1 MMEEILK
8 DPDNRVFRNIQ
19 SLIAKLGKLI
29 LKNIDESNYKPVS
42 SDDFEI
48 EIIDNYD
55 FYNTTEKYC
64 QRKNVFEPSSTND
77 IIYHQECIITYRRA
91 FKFLQLLCENNN
103 VENKNFVRE
112 QANKLEQINFI
123 NTTTTELRN
132 LFEVICR
139 SIVEV
144 PEFLLDFLIEI
155 TQIPVK
161 LNQEALMNSSFFEDL
176 CQMGNEL
183 LKPEKLAARSFD
195 ENSHPL
201 EKIFGKSVQII
212 LSNFEGNDLTTYK
225 ILDSKLDPKFLTSI
239 LESRFNAINVSTKR
253 DLLEYIK
260 LSLETEDENGRKHIQ
275 TMYPEEIMGIFEI
288 IIIFMKLE
296 EKLKLESRLYQNY

>member
-1 MMEEILK
+1 MEEILR
-8 DPDNRVFRNIQ
+8 DPDNRVFRNI
-19 SLIAKLGKLI
+19 SNLISKLGKLI
-29 LKNIDESNYKPVS
+29 LKNIDESNYKPTN

-55 FYNTTEKYC
+55 FYSETEKYC
-64 QRKNVFEPSSTND
+64 MRKNVFEPNSTNE

-103 VENKNFVRE
+103 IENKNLVRE
-112 QANKLEQINFI
+112 QPGKLEPINFI

-132 LFEVICR
+132 LFEVICK
-139 SIVEV
+139 SIVTV

-155 TQIPVK
+155 TQIPIK

-183 LKPEKLAARSFD
+183 LKPGKLEARSFD
-195 ENSHPL
+195 ESSQPL
-201 EKIFGKSVQII
+201 ETIFAKSVQII
-212 LSNFEGNDLTTYK
+212 LSNFEGNDEVTYK

-239 LESRFNAINVSTKR
+239 LENRFTAINTATKK

-260 LSLETEDENGRKHIQ
+260 QSLETEVDGRKEMK
-275 TMYPEEIMGIFEI
+275 TMYP
-288 IIIFMKLE
+288 
-296 EKLKLESRLYQNY
+296 